1 MPGFGKVGNVAD
13 LGFELVHG
21 FGCGHGGCGTR
32 RQAVMRKPVVR
43 PVGGT
48 GSTARIVDA
57 GPGRPLRERPFD
69 ARHGLD
75 LALDLRLDP
84 AVRHVAD
91 EPGHALADRGVLDE
105 VAEADALDAA
115 ADEITT
121 GDDHESGAP
130 VRLEPARRTRM
141 VCEGLDDRNRG
152 NGRGRARRPAHR
164 RTRATR
170 RDARGGCSATRPGA
184 RSAAGPVAPTAC
196 APGPP
201 STGRRRRPWCGSPR
215 R

>member
-1 MPGFGKVGNVAD
+1 MRDAASGGDPETGRAAGRRDRFDGEIVAPSS
-13 LGFELVHG
+13 
-21 FGCGHGGCGTR
+21 R
-32 RQAVMRKPVVR
+32 
-43 PVGGT
+43 
-48 GSTARIVDA
+48 
-57 GPGRPLRERPFD
+57 RPLRERPLD
-69 ARHGLD
+69 PRHRLD

-141 VCEGLDDRNRG
+141 VCE
-152 NGRGRARRPAHR
+152 
-164 RTRATR
+164 
-170 RDARGGCSATRPGA
+170 
-184 RSAAGPVAPTAC
+184 
-196 APGPP
+196 
-201 STGRRRRPWCGSPR
+201 
-215 R
+215 